1 MDGMDS
7 STNDPAPAGRRLASL
22 FDWGS
27 GTDRTWAPEES
38 RAIFEHLLQS
48 PVQFDLAGLD
58 PTLRGKLAQLSEAEG
73 ITLKSFHDLLAHEHP
88 PLELLALTKEWAKAN
103 RESPESGLP
112 PEVAGVLY
120 YACIAAALA
129 RLGRRITSLSD
140 DQLRTG
146 LRWASA
152 QSWLGSDL
160 AELFSQA
167 QAKLLPQTS

>member
-1 MDGMDS
+1 MDTS
-7 STNDPAPAGRRLASL
+7 RSDPAPAGRRLTNL

-27 GTDRTWAPEES
+27 GNDRTWEPDEFS
-38 RAIFEHLLQS
+38 AIFEHLLQS

-58 PTLRGKLAQLSEAEG
+58 PTLRGKLVQLSEAEG

-112 PEVAGVLY
+112 PAVASVLY

-140 DQLRTG
+140 GQLRAGFT
-146 LRWASA
+146 WASA
-152 QSWLGSDL
+152 QLWLGGDL
-160 AELFSQA
+160 AELFSQGL
-167 QAKLLPQTS
+167 AKLPPQTA